1 MFTEKSIMNY
11 VAPKTAHEAS
21 KALTQEGAFA
31 LAGGTD
37 LLVKLKTQFLSPSL
51 VVDIKQI
58 PKIMSIE
65 ESADGWWIGAATPC
79 AEIVEHKSLSQD
91 WPGVVEALSLIGSTQ
106 IQGRATLGGNLCNAS
121 PAADSVPALIAAG
134 GTCIISGQTGERE
147 EPIEKIV
154 MSPGVNALEK
164 GEFVLGFKLPKSTNS
179 SGDAYLRLIPRSEM
193 DIAVV
198 GAGTSLSVDE
208 DKKITSI
215 RVSLGAIAPTQVLLD
230 GLEDIFIGKVPDE
243 DSIKQLVSIA
253 EAACKPIKD
262 KRGTV
267 EYRTKIAGVL
277 AKRTFTLAFERAT
290 TH

>member
-1 MFTEKSIMNY
+1 MNY

-51 VVDIKQI
+51 VVDIKKI

-65 ESADGWWIGAATPC
+65 QSADGWWIGAATPC

>member
-1 MFTEKSIMNY
+1 
-11 VAPKTAHEAS
+11 
-21 KALTQEGAFA
+21 
-31 LAGGTD
+31 
-37 LLVKLKTQFLSPSL
+37 
-51 VVDIKQI
+51 
-58 PKIMSIE
+58 
-65 ESADGWWIGAATPC
+65 
-79 AEIVEHKSLSQD
+79 
-91 WPGVVEALSLIGSTQ
+91 
-106 IQGRATLGGNLCNAS
+106 
-121 PAADSVPALIAAG
+121 
-134 GTCIISGQTGERE
+134 
-147 EPIEKIV
+147 
-154 MSPGVNALEK
+154 
-164 GEFVLGFKLPKSTNS
+164 
-179 SGDAYLRLIPRSEM
+179 M

>member
-11 VAPKTAHEAS
+11 VAPKTALEAS
-21 KALTQEGAFA
+21 EALTQEGAFA

-121 PAADSVPALIAAG
+121 PAADSVPALIAAS

-164 GEFVLGFKLPKSTNS
+164 GEFVLGFKLPKPTNS

-215 RVSLGAIAPTQVLLD
+215 RVSLGAIAPTQVLLN

>member
-1 MFTEKSIMNY
+1 MNY

-134 GTCIISGQTGERE
+134 GTCIISGQKGERE

-164 GEFVLGFKLPKSTNS
+164 GEFVLGFKLPKPTNS

-215 RVSLGAIAPTQVLLD
+215 RVSLGAIAPTQVLLN